1 MKKISEL
8 FFLAIFAAL
17 IIAGCNNQN
26 KQPATN
32 TMSQAEQA
40 RQDSMAK
47 AQAEAQA
54 KATAAKLTQ
63 DSIQQ
68 VNKAK
73 ADSTAMAMKQP
84 QFVSNGNFS
93 IQVGAWRSEKTANNQ
108 MKIWKGRGFQ
118 HTYVYKIGSDS
129 TGEVWFRVRL
139 GLMATRT
146 DAEKEVQA
154 LSNKYN
160 APAWVSLISR

>member
-1 MKKISEL
+1 MKKISEI

-17 IIAGCNNQN
+17 LIAGCNNQN

-32 TMSQAEQA
+32 TMSKAEQA
-40 RQDSMAK
+40 RQDSLAK

-54 KATAAKLTQ
+54 KATAAKLAQ
-63 DSIQQ
+63 DSVQQ
-68 VNKAK
+68 ASKAK
-73 ADSTAMAMKQP
+73 ADSIAMAMKQP
-84 QFVSNGNFS
+84 QFVSNGNYS
-93 IQVGAWRSEKTANNQ
+93 IQVGAWRSEKTADSQ

-129 TGEVWFRVRL
+129 TGDVWFRVRL

-146 DAEKEVQA
+146 DAEKEVQV
-154 LSNKYN
+154 LGDKYH
-160 APAWVSLISR
+160 APAWVSRISR